1 MAWVKLDDAFHT
13 NHKAVLAGLDGRALY
28 IAGLC
33 WCARN
38 LTDGYIDKRALPTVA
53 ALAGVEPSIADTI
66 SAVDVGLWVD
76 HGNRYHVPDYLD
88 FNPSRQQVI
97 AEREAAAE
105 RKRRSRATSR
115 RDTNGTDAVTSA
127 ASSPSPI
134 DKQVL
139 SSTGNSRPGP
149 QAVDD
154 DVSAAVWERYA
165 DLKLTSEL
173 RRKPGSVSNETSWK
187 RTTAKNAK
195 TEHGATAARWHAE
208 YDISPQRLAE
218 CLIDGKAPA
227 KDYRRHTGGSP

>member
-13 NHKAVLAGLDGRALY
+13 NHKAVLAGVDGRALY

-66 SAVDVGLWVD
+66 SAVDVALWVD
-76 HGNRYHVPDYLD
+76 HGARYHVPDYLD

-115 RDTNGTDAVTSA
+115 RDTNGTDAVTSP
-127 ASSPSPI
+127 ASSPSPTTTS
-134 DKQVL
+134 VL
-139 SSTGNSRPGP
+139 SSSGNSRPNP
-149 QAVDD
+149 QPVDD
-154 DVSAAVWERYA
+154 DIPVATWQRYA
-165 DLKLTSEL
+165 QLKLE
-173 RRKPGSVSNETSWK
+173 RQKPGTVTNESSWR
-187 RTTAKNAK
+187 RTTSKNAR
-195 TEHGATAARWHAE
+195 TEHLEQAQHWWHE
-208 YDISPQRLAE
+208 YDITPQRLAE
-218 CLIDGKAPA
+218 CLIDGKPPA
-227 KDYRRHTGGSP
+227 DMYRRKTPA